1 MEEGEGSPTG
11 GEGTPSGLKDRCAA
25 AAPQVSTCD
34 CPVQWVSMGWSVCPE
49 HCELLWDCR
58 FEIGAFWNGYL
69 PNAGHRVKSGQME
82 TLELLSKMSWPVFC
96 RRSSR

>member
-1 MEEGEGSPTG
+1 MGKSEGCPTG
-11 GEGTPSGLKDRCAA
+11 GEGAPAGPRDCSALQLPRSPPAMGERGLELGHHK
-25 AAPQVSTCD
+25 
-34 CPVQWVSMGWSVCPE
+34 
-49 HCELLWDCR
+49 LLWDCS
-58 FEIGAFWNGYL
+58 FEARAFWNGYL